1 LDAFFHREGDTLCD
15 ITDGLNLPEVTMSA
29 IGGLQSHRKFD
40 RLIIYTDG
48 SSQSRH
54 KHVAPELNEDID
66 VPDAWSFIVL
76 GETFKDDCDS
86 DLTLVG
92 WTAHQ
97 VRYDPAHSWY
107 IGANQVG
114 SAIAEREALTWAMI
128 WRLGFNSRL
137 STVFRSD
144 SLLTLGQAEGSLG
157 SLACDLS
164 FQTLRGCY
172 QTLEAALGEDVA
184 LDHVLGHLGEPWN
197 EMADTL
203 AKTEARSS
211 FFLPRPNL
219 DVQKF
224 VSKIPFLWMLFD
236 RTHGLPEFTG
246 TGFDLCAPAIPPATP
261 PSKDQPDSGP
271 QLKNVSLRLSI
282 ATANVLSLG
291 IAEQGFAGK
300 LDYLRAQFRDLHL
313 NLLGIQ
319 EARSA
324 EGMSQKQGILRLCSG
339 SQQGRWGVELWIN
352 LRQPFA
358 HIKKTGVY
366 FQKSDFHVTY
376 RDPRRLL
383 VHVNN
388 AHFQAWCLV
397 AHAPQS
403 GTPMQDRQDW
413 WSQTRDI
420 LLRSMGTGE
429 QLFLCIDANAAPGF
443 PDGNCVF
450 QAGFRTSSGTPLLRE
465 FLDEF
470 DLCLPITSRLHEG
483 STTTWTSPDD
493 GEFTIDYVAIPR
505 KWFGACVLSK
515 ALTEFDLANI
525 QMDHTAVALELSWN
539 QDILIPTKRACTR
552 AVFDRSRITSA
563 VSSDLTRSADCQWKD
578 DVEHHA
584 NQIAEHFRGHLSRHF
599 PLHPNGP
606 KKPYISEELWLL
618 RGEKIFLR
626 NQLRKG
632 RQLLRHEYLARIFI
646 AWKTVVPDQCE
657 QTSRQRVLDLSFAF
671 GTTLRIG
678 CLKRYIQFA
687 AVTTKLRQAIQHSRQ
702 QKLQDVLQ
710 QVSPAT
716 PASTIQKLLR
726 PFKGPTNKLRQGMAP
741 LPLIQDERGEFCRT
755 ADSALHRWITF
766 FGQMEGGHRVSE
778 QEQWTTWRNHLK
790 HFLQEET
797 SIPVEEVPSLC
808 ELEVACRRTAAGKAS
823 GLDDLPSEVC
833 KLCPRAVAA
842 HLYSLLLKT
851 CAHGQEALSHKGG
864 ILLPIWKGKNDKA
877 QCSAFRSILLSSCFG
892 KVMHKAIRSKQLS
905 LYQTFMQAQQ
915 IGGRQGVPV
924 TLGSHQVRAFQR
936 LCCRMKQP
944 SALLFI
950 DLQEAFYRIIRP
962 LVVDGPIDDEMIASM
977 AARIDLDDGFLHDLR
992 DALRQ
997 PCALEEAGVPLH
1009 LRRAI
1014 RALHTDT
1021 FFKLPTQ
1028 KDQVLTHIFTRPEY
1042 SFADVIFGYMMAK
1055 VLHKFQTD
1063 MDALGLLMHIP
1074 IEEAFGKE
1082 ISSPRARFPFVG
1094 PCWMDDLCIC
1104 LTATS
1109 NNRLENALGTATGA
1123 ILDTFKSFAM
1133 TPNLQPGK
1141 TAIVVTPRGLGT
1153 HSWKKRLFGPSTDG
1167 YFFCIGEHHAY
1178 RVPLVT
1184 EYTHLGGKVHFS
1196 NTVKKEI
1203 KFRLGQAH
1211 QEFNKH
1217 RKLLYQ
1223 NVNFAM
1229 DKKRKLFHS
1238 LILSRLLYGAETWTI
1253 LDQKTKEYLHGG
1265 IIGLFK
1271 RLLKW
1276 PCDRPVSDEEVL
1288 FRTGMSSPSE
1298 LLRVRRLRYLVL

>member
-1 LDAFFHREGDTLCD
+1 MEAGVQQ
-15 ITDGLNLPEVTMSA
+15 P
-29 IGGLQSHRKFD
+29 
-40 RLIIYTDG
+40 
-48 SSQSRH
+48 
-54 KHVAPELNEDID
+54 
-66 VPDAWSFIVL
+66 
-76 GETFKDDCDS
+76 
-86 DLTLVG
+86 
-92 WTAHQ
+92 
-97 VRYDPAHSWY
+97 
-107 IGANQVG
+107 
-114 SAIAEREALTWAMI
+114 IA
-128 WRLGFNSRL
+128 
-137 STVFRSD
+137 VFRSD

-710 QVSPAT
+710 QVTPAT

-741 LPLIQDERGEFCRT
+741 LPLIQDKEENSAEQRIVRYTAGLPFSVRWKEGTEF
-755 ADSALHRWITF
+755 
-766 FGQMEGGHRVSE
+766 
-778 QEQWTTWRNHLK
+778 RNK
-790 HFLQEET
+790 
-797 SIPVEEVPSLC
+797 S
-808 ELEVACRRTAAGKAS
+808 S
-823 GLDDLPSEVC
+823 GLP
-833 KLCPRAVAA
+833 
-842 HLYSLLLKT
+842 
-851 CAHGQEALSHKGG
+851 GG
-864 ILLPIWKGKNDKA
+864 ITSSTSCKRR
-877 QCSAFRSILLSSCFG
+877 QAFRS
-892 KVMHKAIRSKQLS
+892 K
-905 LYQTFMQAQQ
+905 
-915 IGGRQGVPV
+915 
-924 TLGSHQVRAFQR
+924 
-936 LCCRMKQP
+936 
-944 SALLFI
+944 
-950 DLQEAFYRIIRP
+950 
-962 LVVDGPIDDEMIASM
+962 
-977 AARIDLDDGFLHDLR
+977 
-992 DALRQ
+992 
-997 PCALEEAGVPLH
+997 
-1009 LRRAI
+1009 
-1014 RALHTDT
+1014 
-1021 FFKLPTQ
+1021 
-1028 KDQVLTHIFTRPEY
+1028 
-1042 SFADVIFGYMMAK
+1042 
-1055 VLHKFQTD
+1055 
-1063 MDALGLLMHIP
+1063 
-1074 IEEAFGKE
+1074 
-1082 ISSPRARFPFVG
+1082 RF
-1094 PCWMDDLCIC
+1094 
-1104 LTATS
+1104 
-1109 NNRLENALGTATGA
+1109 
-1123 ILDTFKSFAM
+1123 
-1133 TPNLQPGK
+1133 
-1141 TAIVVTPRGLGT
+1141 
-1153 HSWKKRLFGPSTDG
+1153 
-1167 YFFCIGEHHAY
+1167 
-1178 RVPLVT
+1178 
-1184 EYTHLGGKVHFS
+1184 
-1196 NTVKKEI
+1196 
-1203 KFRLGQAH
+1203 
-1211 QEFNKH
+1211 H
-1217 RKLLYQ
+1217 RY
-1223 NVNFAM
+1223 VN
-1229 DKKRKLFHS
+1229 
-1238 LILSRLLYGAETWTI
+1238 
-1253 LDQKTKEYLHGG
+1253 
-1265 IIGLFK
+1265 
-1271 RLLKW
+1271 
-1276 PCDRPVSDEEVL
+1276 
-1288 FRTGMSSPSE
+1288 
-1298 LLRVRRLRYLVL
+1298 